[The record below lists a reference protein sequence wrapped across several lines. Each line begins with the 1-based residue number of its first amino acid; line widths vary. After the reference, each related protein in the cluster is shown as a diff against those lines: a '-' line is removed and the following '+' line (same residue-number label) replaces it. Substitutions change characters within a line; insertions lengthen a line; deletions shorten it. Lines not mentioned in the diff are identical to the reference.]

1 MSSKILIVEDD
12 PRILLSL
19 EFLIEQAGYSFE
31 VARTGEEALLKVAE
45 FRPDLIVLD
54 VMLPG
59 ISGFEISRRVRQ
71 YPEGQKVKILMLTA
85 RAAEAER
92 RKGLGLGAD
101 RYITKP
107 FSTRDLMKEISDL
120 LGTSST

>member
-1 MSSKILIVEDD
+1 MSRKILIVEDD
-12 PRILLSL
+12 PKILLSL
-19 EFLIEQAGYSFE
+19 EFLIEQAGYTFE
-31 VARTGEEALLKVAE
+31 VARTGEEALRKIGE
-45 FRPDLIVLD
+45 FGPDLIVLD

-71 YPEGQKVKILMLTA
+71 DPEGQKVKILMLTA

-107 FSTRDLMKEISDL
+107 FSTRDLMKEIAEL
-120 LGTSST
+120 LESS

>member
-12 PRILLSL
+12 PKILLSL

-101 RYITKP
+101 RYVTKP

>member
-12 PRILLSL
+12 PKILLSL
-19 EFLIEQAGYSFE
+19 EFLIEQAGYTFQ
-31 VARTGEEALLKVAE
+31 VARTGEEALLKIAE
-45 FRPDLIVLD
+45 FQPDLIVLD
-54 VMLPG
+54 LMLPG
-59 ISGFEISRRVRQ
+59 IGGFEISRRVRQ
-71 YPEGQKVKILMLTA
+71 NPEGQKVKILMLTA

-107 FSTRDLMKEISDL
+107 FSTRDLMKEIADL
-120 LGTSST
+120 LDSSST

>member
-12 PRILLSL
+12 PKILLSL
-19 EFLIEQAGYSFE
+19 EFLIKQAGYSFE
-31 VARTGEEALLKVAE
+31 VARTGEEALLKIDE

-59 ISGFEISRRVRQ
+59 LSGFEISRHVRQ
-71 YPEGQKVKILMLTA
+71 SPEGQKVKILMLTA

-107 FSTRDLMKEISDL
+107 FSTRDLMEEIAKL
-120 LGTSST
+120 LDSPST